1 MLDKLFR
8 PRPADGMVLV
18 LGLGR
23 FGIACARRLQELGM
37 DVLGVD
43 ADLDLVNRYADTL
56 RHVVRM
62 DSTDADALRQ
72 LGLENVGIAIVSMA
86 HLGPRAFDSIGGEVV
101 STTAFVLENT
111 CKPDYRGAYLRLVDG
126 NSEAE
131 KMEMMAKAIAQG
143 RAA

>member
-72 LGLENVGIAIVSMA
+72 LDHFEGVHEGLYRREPIRLLAPFAEQPVDAYLPAKPIRGHPEVGAESIE
-86 HLGPRAFDSIGGEVV
+86 PRA
-101 STTAFVLENT
+101 
-111 CKPDYRGAYLRLVDG
+111 
-126 NSEAE
+126 
-131 KMEMMAKAIAQG
+131 
-143 RAA
+143 